1 MCGIFAVLNHLKLK
15 TMKKKATVKLDLEVL
30 EDITRALMI
39 MLEIVS
45 NHDLTD
51 EDIDR
56 MKYVN
61 KLIESSNEMFEKS
74 VKSDDNE

>member
-1 MCGIFAVLNHLKLK
+1 
-15 TMKKKATVKLDLEVL
+15 MKKKVTVKLDLEVL

-39 MLEIVS
+39 MLEVAS
-45 NHDLTD
+45 NYDLTD

>member
-1 MCGIFAVLNHLKLK
+1 
-15 TMKKKATVKLDLEVL
+15 MKKKATVKLDLEVL
-30 EDITRALMI
+30 EDITRALLI

-74 VKSDDNE
+74 VKSEDNE

>member
-1 MCGIFAVLNHLKLK
+1 
-15 TMKKKATVKLDLEVL
+15 MKKKVTVKLDLEVL

-39 MLEIVS
+39 MLEIAS
-45 NHDLTD
+45 NYDLTD